1 MTTQAT
7 SGHVL
12 ACFFFHDVCPAMAGD
27 KARQAQAID
36 GLITL
41 TRAMGI
47 TSDFVRDV
55 QALQG
60 ALQSSADASRKGPP
74 KDRDQEEEE
83 LRRQLIAQFEG
94 PASADAPPIAAAMFS
109 PLASMGADK

>member
-1 MTTQAT
+1 MTAQAT

-12 ACFFFHDVCPAMAGD
+12 ACFFFHDVCPAMVGD

-36 GLITL
+36 GLLLL

-47 TSDFVRDV
+47 TGDFARDM
-55 QALQG
+55 QALQS
-60 ALQSSADASRKGPP
+60 ALKSSADASRKGTP

-83 LRRQLIAQFEG
+83 LRRRLIAQFEG

-109 PLASMGADK
+109 PLASKGADK